1 MVQKM
6 CERINLPLVSVVIP
20 VYNRENT
27 VAAAIDSVLD
37 QTYENIEIIVVN
49 DASTD
54 NTENVLFD
62 KYKDKIKYFK
72 NEKNMG
78 VSFSRN
84 KGIENANGK
93 NIIHNESSTDISN
106 SLFNLSRLLTLDR
119 KLLW

>member
-1 MVQKM
+1 M

-78 VSFSRN
+78 VSFSRFLIRMIY
-84 KGIENANGK
+84 GFHFI
-93 NIIHNESSTDISN
+93 
-106 SLFNLSRLLTLDR
+106 LRMR
-119 KLLW
+119 